1 MRPFSVVKLGHLS
14 WKKTVDGLGVCR
26 VVRAG
31 GMRVPILMLTARVE
45 LDARVA
51 GLDAGA
57 DDYLANPFELEDL
70 LARLRALLRRA
81 PTEPSSP
88 DGQIPCGGVCAIDT
102 ESRRLD
108 PDGIHRDPAV
118 TTH

>member
-1 MRPFSVVKLGHLS
+1 
-14 WKKTVDGLGVCR
+14 
-26 VVRAG
+26 
-31 GMRVPILMLTARVE
+31 VE

-57 DDYLANPFELEDL
+57 DDYLANQFELEDL
-70 LARLRALLRRA
+70 
-81 PTEPSSP
+81 
-88 DGQIPCGGVCAIDT
+88 VCAIDT

-118 TTH
+118 TTD

>member
-1 MRPFSVVKLGHLS
+1 MEEDSRRSRSVPG
-14 WKKTVDGLGVCR
+14 GPR
-26 VVRAG
+26 R
-31 GMRVPILMLTARVE
+31 GMRVSILILTARVE

-88 DGQIPCGGVCAIDT
+88 DGQVLVEGFAPLTPKADAWTPTASIAIP
-102 ESRRLD
+102 
-108 PDGIHRDPAV
+108 P
-118 TTH
+118 